1 VKRRDFLHYLAYT
14 GVGVANI
21 GAVAAFFSSCAK
33 RQIERLPV
41 QKDKYGVTLL
51 VDGWRADLFREML
64 DSGSLPNIQK
74 HLVDR
79 GTMVDTCV
87 STFPSTTG
95 PAHLPF
101 ITGVMPGHNN
111 CPGLRWI
118 DRSNRSLRDYCTMHN
133 VLFNYDF
140 PERNYTLYE
149 YLAGERTSC
158 IFDFVSRGASDII
171 TVPAKALWFVLS
183 GDMDI
188 WNRMDGHAAEAF
200 QKAYLGGGTL
210 PRYSFVWMPAIDHL
224 AHFHGSADTIIQ
236 DRALAIDN
244 LIGSMMETLHKAGI
258 YDQTLFSL
266 VADHGLSDTERHV
279 DLRKILQSHGFHVL
293 EDLLNN
299 DQFNS
304 LRQNNAARGVSGNA
318 FALLYF
324 AAVKKGRLGM
334 MSYDW
339 DRAMSYDEL
348 RDFPVSESERVDIIR
363 FLREEEGVRMLMVK
377 EKPDDYLVFSQNGE
391 GRIERDNASFRYS
404 VTGVDPFGYTDH
416 PDSAVLIDGRHHD
429 KDEWFTATRNTE
441 FPDGIFQST
450 QLFDSPRCGDIVIT
464 AQPGWDLMDQKHIAS
479 HGSFEKTQLQVPCV
493 IAGPGVK
500 QGTIPIART
509 VDLHPTYLKHFA
521 LTQNEEDVLD
531 VFI

>member
-1 VKRRDFLHYLAYT
+1 MKRRDFLHYLAYT
-14 GVGVANI
+14 GVSIANV
-21 GAVAAFFSSCAK
+21 GAAASFFSACAK
-33 RQIERLPV
+33 RQIEHLPL
-41 QKDKYGVTLL
+41 QRDKYGVTLL
-51 VDGWRADLFREML
+51 IDGWRADLFKQML
-64 DSGSLPNIQK
+64 DSGSLPNIKK

-111 CPGLRWI
+111 CPGLRWV

-140 PERNYTLYE
+140 PQENYTLYE
-149 YLAGERTSC
+149 YLSGERTAC

-183 GDMDI
+183 GDMDV
-188 WNRMDGHAAEAF
+188 WNRMDSHAAEAF
-200 QKAYLGGGTL
+200 NNAYLGGGSL
-210 PRYSFVWMPAIDHL
+210 PRYTFAWMPAIDHL
-224 AHFHGSADTIIQ
+224 AHFHGSRDTSIQ
-236 DRALAIDN
+236 DRALAIDKLVGN
-244 LIGSMMETLHKAGI
+244 MMETLHKVKI
-258 YDQTLFSL
+258 YDKTLFSL
-266 VADHGLSDTERHV
+266 VVDHGLSDTERHV
-279 DLRKILQSHGFHVL
+279 DLRGILQRYELNVL

-324 AAVKKGRLGM
+324 AALKKGRLGT

-339 DRAMSYDEL
+339 DRALSYDEL
-348 RDFPVSESERVDIIR
+348 RDFPVSEGNSIDLINL
-363 FLREEEGVRMLMVK
+363 LRQEEGVNLLMVK
-377 EKPDDYLVFSQNGE
+377 EKNNNCIIFAKDGE
-391 GRIERDNASFRYS
+391 GRIERDNASFRYT
-404 VTGVDPFGYTDH
+404 VNGTDPFGYSDH
-416 PDSAVLIDGRHHD
+416 EESAKLIDGGYHD
-429 KDEWFTATRNTE
+429 KDKWFFATRSTDY
-441 FPDGIFQST
+441 PDGIFQST
-450 QLFDSPRCGDIVIT
+450 QLFDSERCGDIVIT
-464 AQPGWDLMDQKHIAS
+464 ARPGWDLMDQQHIAS
-479 HGSFEKTQLQVPCV
+479 HGSLDKEQLQVPCV
-493 IAGPGVK
+493 MAGPGIK

-509 VDLHPTYLKHFA
+509 VDLHPTYLKHFG
-521 LTQNEEDVLD
+521 LTKDVEDVLN

>member
-1 VKRRDFLHYLAYT
+1 MKRRDFLHLLAYT
-14 GVGVANI
+14 GVSAANI
-21 GAVAAFFSSCAK
+21 GAAASFFSACAK
-33 RQIERLPV
+33 RHIERLPV

-51 VDGWRADLFREML
+51 IDGWRADLFEEMVNG
-64 DSGSLPNIQK
+64 GSLPNIKK

-79 GTMVDTCV
+79 GMMVDTCV

-118 DRSNRSLRDYCTMHN
+118 DRTNRSLRDYCTMHN

-140 PERNYTLYE
+140 PQTNYTLYE
-149 YLAGERTSC
+149 YLSGERTAC

-188 WNRMDGHAAEAF
+188 WNRMDGHAADAF
-200 QKAYLGGGTL
+200 KNAYFGGGAI

-224 AHFHGSADTIIQ
+224 AHFHGSADTSIH
-236 DRALAIDN
+236 DRAIAIDKH
-244 LIGSMMETLHKAGI
+244 IGAMMETLHKAKI
-258 YDQTLFSL
+258 YDKTLFSL
-266 VADHGLSDTERHV
+266 VVDHGLSDTERHV
-279 DLRKILQSHGFHVL
+279 DLRGILQRYGFNVL

-304 LRQNNAARGVSGNA
+304 LRQNNAVRGVSGNA

-324 AAVKKGRLGM
+324 AALKKGRLGT

-339 DRAMSYDEL
+339 ERAVPYDEL
-348 RDFPVSESERVDIIR
+348 RDFPVSESNRIDLIKL
-363 FLREEEGVRMLMVK
+363 LRQEEGVRLLIVE
-377 EKPDDYLVFSQNGE
+377 EKNNSYLVFSRNGE
-391 GRIERDNASFRYS
+391 GRIERENASFRYS
-404 VTGVDPFGYTDH
+404 AIGEDPFGYTGH
-416 PDSAVLIDGRHHD
+416 PESSALIDGGYHD
-429 KDEWFTATRNTE
+429 KDEWFLATRNTE

-450 QLFDSPRCGDIVIT
+450 QLFDSERCGDIVIT
-464 AQPGWDLMDQKHIAS
+464 AEPGWDLMDQQHIAS
-479 HGSFEKTQLQVPCV
+479 HGSLERRQLQVPCV
-493 IAGPGVK
+493 MAGPGIK

-521 LTQNEEDVLD
+521 LTKNEEDVLD

>member
-1 VKRRDFLHYLAYT
+1 MKRRDFLHLLAYT
-14 GVGVANI
+14 GVSAANI
-21 GAVAAFFSSCAK
+21 GAAASFFSACAK
-33 RQIERLPV
+33 RQIEHLPL
-41 QKDKYGVTLL
+41 QRDKYGVTLL
-51 VDGWRADLFREML
+51 IDGWRFDLFKQML
-64 DSGSLPNIQK
+64 DSGSLPNIKK

-140 PERNYTLYE
+140 PESNYTLYE
-149 YLAGERTSC
+149 YLSGERTVC
-158 IFDFVSRGASDII
+158 IFDFVSRGASDIL

-188 WNRMDGHAAEAF
+188 WNRMDGHAADAF
-200 QKAYLGGGTL
+200 KKAYLGGGTP

-224 AHFHGSADTIIQ
+224 AHFHGSADVSIQ
-236 DRALAIDN
+236 DRALAIDK
-244 LIGSMMETLHKAGI
+244 LIGGMMDTLHKTKI
-258 YDQTLFSL
+258 YDKTLFSI

-279 DLRKILQSHGFHVL
+279 DLRGILQGYGFNVL

-324 AAVKKGRLGM
+324 AAVKQGRLGT

-348 RDFPVSESERVDIIR
+348 RDFPVNDNDRIDIIKL
-363 FLREEEGVRMLMVK
+363 LRREEGVRMLMVK
-377 EKPDDYLVFSQNGE
+377 EKTNSYIVYSKNGE
-391 GRIERDNASFRYS
+391 GRIERNNASYRY
-404 VTGVDPFGYTDH
+404 TAGGQDPFNFTAQ
-416 PDSAVLIDGRHHD
+416 PESAALIDGNYHD
-429 KDEWFTATRNTE
+429 KDKWFLATRNTE

-450 QLFDSPRCGDIVIT
+450 QLFDSERCGDIVIT
-464 AQPGWDLMDQKHIAS
+464 AQPGWDLMDQQHIAS
-479 HGSFEKTQLQVPCV
+479 HGSLEKNQLQVPCV
-493 IAGPGVK
+493 MAGPGIK
-500 QGTIPIART
+500 QGTISIART
-509 VDLHPTYLKHFA
+509 VDLHPTYLKHFG
-521 LTQNEEDVLD
+521 LTKDAEDVLD